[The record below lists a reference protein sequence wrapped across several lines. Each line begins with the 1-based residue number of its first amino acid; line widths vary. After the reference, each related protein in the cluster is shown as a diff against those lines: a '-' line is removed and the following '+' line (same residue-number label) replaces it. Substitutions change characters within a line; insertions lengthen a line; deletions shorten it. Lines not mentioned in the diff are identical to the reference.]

1 MTDNTVLEDSILL
14 RSKLTVGLR
23 GHFRL
28 SILVGVCA
36 VSDWDC
42 TTSCIAGNTCLIPK
56 ETSITSFPWQCC
68 RKKVCSRADIF
79 AAVPPEN
86 LAREHPELHLY

>member
-1 MTDNTVLEDSILL
+1 MTDNTVLEDSIVL

-36 VSDWDC
+36 VSD
-42 TTSCIAGNTCLIPK
+42 
-56 ETSITSFPWQCC
+56 
-68 RKKVCSRADIF
+68 
-79 AAVPPEN
+79 
-86 LAREHPELHLY
+86 